1 MPLVSV
7 VIPTSNRIDLLG
19 RAIKSVENQT
29 FTDWEII
36 VVDDASIDMTESIMS
51 EKKSEQI
58 HYIRLHNK
66 SGGAVA
72 RNTGIKNS
80 KGDLIAFLDDDDEW
94 MSEKLQKQIDC
105 IEHDQQLGICYTG
118 RKTIRKGNLI
128 FGIGKK
134 YSFRYPLKK
143 NQLKAIMT
151 DNFIGITSSV
161 MIPRTILEEIN
172 GFDEL
177 LPCLQDYDLYIRIIK
192 KWNAA
197 GINEPLVLYHLDGNI
212 KHVSLTRQE
221 IEFASRYILK
231 KYSDEQYHSLLVKA
245 IKRINMKKMI
255 KSFAYAKE
263 VIFNILK
270 TVFSLR

>member
-19 RAIKSVENQT
+19 RAIKSVVNQT

-36 VVDDASIDMTESIMS
+36 VVDDASIDTTESIMS

-58 HYIRLHNK
+58 HYIRFHNK

-80 KGDLIAFLDDDDEW
+80 KGDFIAFLDDDDEW
-94 MSEKLQKQIDC
+94 MPEKLQKQINCLRD
-105 IEHDQQLGICYTG
+105 DKQLGICYTG

-128 FGIGKK
+128 FGIGKN
-134 YSFRYPLKK
+134 YSFRYPLKE
-143 NQLKAIMT
+143 NQFKAIMT

-221 IEFASRYILK
+221 IEFASGYILK
-231 KYSDEQYHSLLVKA
+231 KYANEQYHSFLVKA
-245 IKRINMKKMI
+245 IRRINIKKMI
-255 KSFAYAKE
+255 KSFVYTKE
-263 VIFNILK
+263 VIKDYFK
-270 TVFSLR
+270 TA